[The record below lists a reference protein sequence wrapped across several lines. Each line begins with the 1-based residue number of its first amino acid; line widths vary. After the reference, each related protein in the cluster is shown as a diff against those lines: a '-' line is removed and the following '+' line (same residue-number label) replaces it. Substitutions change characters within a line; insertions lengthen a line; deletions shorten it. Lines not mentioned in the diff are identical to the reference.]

1 MADVAKAAGVSRQT
15 LYYEFGSK
23 DGLAEAVAM
32 REAQRYMA
40 GADAARVG
48 HEGTPAEA
56 IAAATEYTL
65 TTAAENPLLKAVLT
79 DDAGGLLP
87 FLTTRADAILDAARE
102 QRRVPAV
109 RPLAGPAGRRHRVRR
124 RHRRPPDRQPPRPV
138 PRSARPGRPRHRP
151 PRRPPAPRRPV
162 MSTHELYTDPR
173 RRDQD
178 LGRPDGGRLAL
189 HLGVRRRP
197 RPAAL
202 AVPEGQG
209 QAVGPGARAST
220 GRSRSTPTTR
230 SACRRRP
237 SPSTARRCGTRSE
250 NDQKQ
255 LDELRQHLAAG
266 SSASSCTASR
276 AR

>member
-1 MADVAKAAGVSRQT
+1 MVTTREALLDAGYDAALAGDWERTRMADVAKAAGVSRQT

-102 QRRVPAV
+102 HTAAYLSGHWPHLPHDEVLLVADTVTRLTISHLVLSQ
-109 RPLAGPAGRRHRVRR
+109 
-124 RHRRPPDRQPPRPV
+124 
-138 PRSARPGRPRHRP
+138 
-151 PRRPPAPRRPV
+151 
-162 MSTHELYTDPR
+162 
-173 RRDQD
+173 
-178 LGRPDGGRLAL
+178 GRPDQVARDIAHLVDRLL
-189 HLGVRRRP
+189 
-197 RPAAL
+197 
-202 AVPEGQG
+202 
-209 QAVGPGARAST
+209 PGDLS
-220 GRSRSTPTTR
+220 
-230 SACRRRP
+230 
-237 SPSTARRCGTRSE
+237 
-250 NDQKQ
+250 
-255 LDELRQHLAAG
+255 
-266 SSASSCTASR
+266 
-276 AR
+276 